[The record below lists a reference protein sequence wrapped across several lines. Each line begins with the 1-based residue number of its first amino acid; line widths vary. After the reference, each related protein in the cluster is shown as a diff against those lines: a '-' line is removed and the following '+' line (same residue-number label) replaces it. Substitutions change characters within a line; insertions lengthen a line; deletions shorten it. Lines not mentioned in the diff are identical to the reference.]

1 MKTRRN
7 TEATDTQISTYPNV
21 RISAEN
27 FGPIVNGSIDLRPL
41 TVLVGPSNTGKTY
54 FAILIYALHQMLNGF
69 PRLPVMYPYR
79 HRFGDGFLYSKSLRT
94 EGNLREEEFQDVL
107 EKLET
112 EGRPFRFMD
121 LPEGVRD
128 EAETGLKDPELF
140 GTFLRTELERCF
152 DLESVS
158 DLVRLSGIPDGMS
171 VCLNVSEEGQRLW
184 HFGMGI
190 SESGTS
196 VDGQIE
202 DMVLLP
208 EGREFSASLPYR
220 GFSRFRESIK
230 ERLEL
235 GSSGHREYLIGELFV
250 ELLNVAT
257 ADGRGGTHYL
267 PAARSGI
274 MQSHRLIAS
283 SLVANATRA
292 GMERFPILPTFSG
305 VMADFMQRLIL
316 YEEDRASDNPMTNLA
331 DALEREV
338 LDGQIRGNRASAG
351 GYPDFVYQPRKTEEN
366 IRLTRASSM
375 VSELAPVVLFLRST
389 IARGDVLI
397 IEEPEAHL
405 HPAAQTEMAKT
416 LGRLVRAGV
425 RVVVTTHSDWLLM
438 EIGNLIREGEL
449 EQKTSESISEGPLP
463 SSLHPSDVGVWLF
476 RKDETS
482 ASSTVKEI
490 PFDRIEGVEPREYED
505 VAEALYNRS
514 AGLQNRLAES
524 VTKADYRDE

>member
-1 MKTRRN
+1 MKTHGS
-7 TEATDTQISTYPNV
+7 TETTETQISTPPNV

-27 FGPIVNGSIDLRPL
+27 FGPIANGTVDLRPL
-41 TVLVGPSNTGKTY
+41 TVFVGPSNTGKTY
-54 FAILIYALHQMLNGF
+54 FAILIYALHRILNGF
-69 PRLPVMYPYR
+69 PRLPVMYQYR
-79 HRFGDGFLYSKSLRT
+79 HRFGAGFRYGKSLRMDADLS
-94 EGNLREEEFQDVL
+94 EKECRAVF
-107 EKLET
+107 EKLEA
-112 EGRPFRFMD
+112 EGRPFRFSD
-121 LPEGVRD
+121 LPRSVR
-128 EAETGLKDPELF
+128 EVTQTILKDPDLL
-140 GTFLRTELERCF
+140 GSFLRSELERCF
-152 DLESVS
+152 DLGSVS
-158 DLVRLSGIPDGMS
+158 ELVRFSGSPNSMEGSM
-171 VCLNVSEEGQRLW
+171 NVSEEGQALW
-184 HFGMGI
+184 HFGMEISKSGI
-190 SESGTS
+190 S

-208 EGREFSASLPYR
+208 EGRAASESLPYQ
-220 GFSRFRESIK
+220 GFMRLLESIK
-230 ERLEL
+230 EQLEP
-235 GSSGHREYLIGELFV
+235 SSPHHRAYLIGQLFE

-257 ADGRGGTHYL
+257 ANGRGGTHYL

-274 MQSHRLIAS
+274 MQSHRVIAS

-292 GMERFPILPTFSG
+292 GLERFPEIPTFSG

-316 YEEDRASDNPMTNLA
+316 YEEDRASDNPMANLA

-338 LDGQIRGNRASAG
+338 LDGQIRVNRALAG
-351 GYPDFVYQPRKTEEN
+351 GIPDFVYQPRKTEEN

-375 VSELAPVVLFLRST
+375 VTELAPVVLLLRNA
-389 IARGDVLI
+389 IARGDMLI
-397 IEEPEAHL
+397 IDEPEAHL
-405 HPAAQTEMAKT
+405 HPGAQTEMAKT

-449 EQKTSESISEGPLP
+449 EQKTSESISEGTLP
-463 SSLHPSDVGVWLF
+463 SSLQPSDVGVWLF

-482 ASSTVKEI
+482 AGSTVEEI